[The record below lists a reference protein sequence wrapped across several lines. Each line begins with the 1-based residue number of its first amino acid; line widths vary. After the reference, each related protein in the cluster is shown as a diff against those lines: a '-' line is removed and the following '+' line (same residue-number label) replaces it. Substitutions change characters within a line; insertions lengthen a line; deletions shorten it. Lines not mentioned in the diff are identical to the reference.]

1 MMLANK
7 TMFPSGNTIQKIR
20 KMCFVFK
27 LNGLKIEENNFLKR
41 QAYLLQRMLV
51 YLT

>member
-7 TMFPSGNTIQKIR
+7 FPSENTIQKIR

-27 LNGLKIEENNFLKR
+27 LNGLKMEENNFLKW
-41 QAYLLQRMLV
+41 
-51 YLT
+51 